1 MFGILKKL
9 LPQQKPVR
17 RTRGK
22 GRKIQSKKAA
32 PLETVN
38 AGELKR
44 EVLQRNQDGIST
56 TKPHQSRPVAGSEP
70 EVTLEPVTPVQEGP
84 IGEPV
89 GAAQAHDGPGEED
102 TSEDQGRGRA
112 SGEAPVARK
121 RRGKKS
127 KTSRPD

>member
-22 GRKIQSKKAA
+22 GRKINGVSA
-32 PLETVN
+32 
-38 AGELKR
+38 
-44 EVLQRNQDGIST
+44 

-102 TSEDQGRGRA
+102 TSEDQGRGR
-112 SGEAPVARK
+112 G
-121 RRGKKS
+121 
-127 KTSRPD
+127 